1 MNKIRPPEYW
11 NFFEDGPA
19 DNRVKHVLRYDAN
32 PAKCYEDG
40 RIDVILDNIQE
51 IGQNLQRYQ
60 EQIWKTLRKQ
70 TLEIFH

>member
-40 RIDVILDNIQE
+40 RIDVILDNI
-51 IGQNLQRYQ
+51 
-60 EQIWKTLRKQ
+60 
-70 TLEIFH
+70 